1 MSSANEPIMCPICM
15 DDMPSDFSKNCTTT
29 ECGHCFHTGCLLQNV
44 LRNGFG
50 CPYCR
55 EQMVD
60 EPAQRQEE
68 YEYEDELDA
77 FSEITNE
84 EEDHTLTGMRMLF
97 QRAENE
103 EVEEVE
109 EVEEEEEEELEE
121 EAEVVEEEE
130 PVPPVDLLVRKL
142 QGQGVT
148 YEEFVKYAL
157 LEHDE
162 FSYNDEYDAIA
173 ENIFATIRIAISN
186 FNNHGNAT
194 TLDPRFQNV
203 FTTAFM
209 PDYAS
214 IFTVRELKAICREYG
229 IRYTNTR
236 QIPDLLAS
244 IWSRHHPDQI
254 I

>member
-1 MSSANEPIMCPICM
+1 MSSANEPVMCPICM

-60 EPAQRQEE
+60 EPAQLPE
-68 YEYEDELDA
+68 EYEDELDN

-84 EEDHTLTGMRMLF
+84 EEDYTLTSMRMLF

-103 EVEEVE
+103 EVEEEPEEE
-109 EVEEEEEEELEE
+109 EVEVEEQ
-121 EAEVVEEEE
+121 VEEED
-130 PVPPVDLLVRKL
+130 PIPPFDLLVRKL

-148 YEEFVKYAL
+148 YEELVKYSL

-162 FSYNDEYDAIA
+162 FSYNPEYDAIA

-186 FNNHGNAT
+186 FNNRGNAT
-194 TLDPRFQNV
+194 TSLDPRFQNV

-214 IFTVRELKAICREYG
+214 MFTARELKAICREYG

-236 QIPDLLAS
+236 QIPDILSS
-244 IWSRHHPDQI
+244 IWSRHHAGQI

>member
-1 MSSANEPIMCPICM
+1 M

-60 EPAQRQEE
+60 EPAQLPEE
-68 YEYEDELDA
+68 YESEDELDN

-84 EEDHTLTGMRMLF
+84 EEDYTLTSMRMLF

-103 EVEEVE
+103 EVEEE
-109 EVEEEEEEELEE
+109 EEPGQGQEEEEPGQGQEEEEPGPGQEEEEEE
-121 EAEVVEEEE
+121 A
-130 PVPPVDLLVRKL
+130 PTPPHSLLVRKL
-142 QGQGVT
+142 QGQGIT
-148 YEEFVKYAL
+148 YEELVKHAL

-186 FNNHGNAT
+186 FNNRGNPTT
-194 TLDPRFQNV
+194 TLDPRFQNL

-214 IFTVRELKAICREYG
+214 MFTVQELKVICREYG

-236 QIPDLLAS
+236 QIPDLHAG
-244 IWSRHHPDQI
+244 IWYRHHPTVQSI
-254 I
+254 